1 MGDGAATSV
10 SVRSEHLQRND
21 RAHARPGNGPDPRVE
36 DAFETTLAHGRDC
49 AWTGY
54 DPYDALRSPLVR
66 ALSFGAKWPRVAWIQ
81 LVKRCPVNVRPLL
94 LVSKS
99 ANPKALGL
107 VARALVF
114 ESAARGTD
122 RRAEVAGLLAR
133 LDAMRSPGATGSG
146 WGYPFDWQSRA
157 FFVPEGTPSIVC
169 STFVANAYLDAYRA
183 WGERAW
189 LDRARE
195 TCEFVLSDLNRTPG
209 PDGAFCFSYTPVDR
223 TRVHNANLLG
233 AALLARV
240 ARETG
245 EGALR
250 EAALASARF
259 SIRAQAE
266 DGSWPYGDLPFQSW
280 IDNFHT
286 GFNLVSLLEIADS
299 LGTGE
304 LDGPLRRGYAFYE
317 RSFFLADGTPRYY
330 HDRLFPVDIH
340 SAAQALVTFAAFAP
354 IQGTALG
361 MGKLVAQW
369 ALTTMRDRN
378 GRFYFQRH
386 PRYTHTTSFIRWSQA
401 WMLYGL
407 ARLLAAERDGGRT
420 ADTN

>member
-1 MGDGAATSV
+1 MRLGTY
-10 SVRSEHLQRND
+10 
-21 RAHARPGNGPDPRVE
+21 RVE
-36 DAFETTLAHGRDC
+36 EGIEHSALSSVPRRPHPALRTAFDAVLAHGRAC
-49 AWTGY
+49 GWAGY

-66 ALSFGAKWPRVAWIQ
+66 ALGFGARWPRVAWIQ
-81 LVKRCPVNVRPLL
+81 LVKRCPVNLRPLL

-99 ANPKALGL
+99 VNPKALGL
-107 VARALVF
+107 VARALVV
-114 ESAARGTD
+114 ESGARETGEN
-122 RRAEVAGLLAR
+122 RRAEVSGLLDR
-133 LDAMRSPGATGSG
+133 LDGMRSSKATGAG

-183 WGERAW
+183 WGEGVW
-189 LDRARE
+189 LERARA
-195 TCEFVLSDLNRTPG
+195 TCDFLLADLHRTPG
-209 PDGAFCFSYTPVDR
+209 PDGSFCFSYTPLDR

-233 AALLARV
+233 AELLARV

-245 EGALR
+245 EAELR
-250 EAALASARF
+250 DAALASARF
-259 SIRAQAE
+259 SVSAQAA

-280 IDNFHT
+280 IDSFHT
-286 GFNLVSLLEIADS
+286 GFNLVSLRAIGEA

-304 LDGPLRRGYAFYE
+304 FEDAARRGYAFYE
-317 RSFFLADGTPRYY
+317 KHFFLADGTPGYY

-354 IQGTALG
+354 VEPTALG
-361 MGKLVAQW
+361 MGGLVADW
-369 ALTTMRDRN
+369 ALTNMRSRR
-378 GRFYFQRH
+378 GLFYFQRH
-386 PRYTHTTSFIRWSQA
+386 ARYTHKTPFIRWSQA

-407 ARLLAAERDGGRT
+407 ARLLAATQGSGKA

>member
-1 MGDGAATSV
+1 MWGDGTVPVTNVPGTVDSLLAAFDAV
-10 SVRSEHLQRND
+10 LAD
-21 RAHARPGNGPDPRVE
+21 GRACGWA
-36 DAFETTLAHGRDC
+36 
-49 AWTGY
+49 GY

-66 ALSFGAKWPRVAWIQ
+66 LLSFGARWPRVAWIQ
-81 LVKRCPVNVRPLL
+81 LVKRCPINLRPLL

-99 ANPKALGL
+99 VNPKALGL

-114 ESAARGTD
+114 EGKARGID
-122 RRAEVAGLLAR
+122 RRSEVAKLLGR
-133 LDAMRSPGATGSG
+133 LDEARSPQATGAG

-169 STFVANAYLDAYRA
+169 STFVANAYLDAYLA
-183 WGERAW
+183 WGESAW

-195 TCEFVLSDLNRTPG
+195 TCDFLLVDLHRTPG
-209 PDGAFCFSYTPVDR
+209 AGGSFCFSYTPVDR

-245 EGALR
+245 EAALR
-250 EAALASARF
+250 DAALASAHF
-259 SIRAQAE
+259 SVSAQAP

-280 IDNFHT
+280 IDSFHT
-286 GFNLVSLLEIADS
+286 GFNLVSLGEIAEA
-299 LGTGE
+299 LGTSE
-304 LDGPLRRGYAFYE
+304 LDGSIRRGYAFYE
-317 RSFFLADGTPRYY
+317 KNFFLADGTPGYY

-354 IQGTALG
+354 VEPSALG
-361 MGKLVAQW
+361 MGKLVADW

-386 PRYTHTTSFIRWSQA
+386 ARYTHKTSFIRWSQA

-407 ARLLAAERDGGRT
+407 ARLLAVTQGSGKT
-420 ADTN
+420 AD